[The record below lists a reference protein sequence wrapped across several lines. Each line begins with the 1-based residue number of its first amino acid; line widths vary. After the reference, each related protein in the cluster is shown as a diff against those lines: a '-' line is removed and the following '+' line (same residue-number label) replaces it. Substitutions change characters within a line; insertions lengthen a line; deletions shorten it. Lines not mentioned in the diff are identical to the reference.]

1 MRNLPVW
8 IIAALLMVAGG
19 LLCAYK
25 VNVLGLPLLPSTDA
39 AVWTVEARA
48 AFRARGGPVKATLL
62 IPREPPGFER
72 LDENYISNGF
82 GVSQEVSGQNRA
94 ALWAVRRAS
103 GIQAVYY
110 RLTVFETQTG
120 NTTHNDPFPGYP
132 RVPDYGESTQAAV
145 NALLNEVRSESA
157 DIATFARALIARM
170 NREGANPSVDSLRTR
185 RVGAVAGRCTGRSAH
200 PGPCHL
206 GSSAGRWHA

>member
-103 GIQAVYY
+103 GI
-110 RLTVFETQTG
+110 
-120 NTTHNDPFPGYP
+120 
-132 RVPDYGESTQAAV
+132 
-145 NALLNEVRSESA
+145 
-157 DIATFARALIARM
+157 
-170 NREGANPSVDSLRTR
+170 
-185 RVGAVAGRCTGRSAH
+185 
-200 PGPCHL
+200 
-206 GSSAGRWHA
+206 